1 MHSSDL
7 SLNPLPPYIFKLT
20 VSAGKEMNFLHIN
33 VNSLLLKIEEIRF
46 VAKKSEATVFGITET
61 KQKSISK
68 APA

>member
-1 MHSSDL
+1 M
-7 SLNPLPPYIFKLT
+7 
-20 VSAGKEMNFLHIN
+20 VSAGKGMNFLHIN
-33 VNSLLLKIEEIRF
+33 VNSLLLKIGEIRF

>member
-1 MHSSDL
+1 MHSGDL
-7 SLNPLPPYIFKLT
+7 NLNPGPPYNFKLM
-20 VSAGKEMNFLHIN
+20 VSAGKGMNFLHIN
-33 VNSLLLKIEEIRF
+33 VNSLLLKIGEIRF

>member
-1 MHSSDL
+1 M
-7 SLNPLPPYIFKLT
+7 
-20 VSAGKEMNFLHIN
+20 VSAGKGMNFLHIN
-33 VNSLLLKIEEIRF
+33 ANSLLLKIEEIRF